1 MTNATAA
8 RRRRWISAPVT
19 LLVTVTKSHSANSK
33 PAITSHI
40 DEHLPSEAI
49 QDHRAARRHYRNRH
63 ARFNTRVLARA
74 QFGYFHAYQTAI
86 ASLRWAHLN
95 ERENKVT
102 TKHTSRNR
110 LRKQVAALAISATL
124 FAACGSTSQALLGPA
139 QNEQRA
145 AVVHDPSN
153 PYWVGSAV
161 NPGDLGASTQ
171 SLTRASLVRDPENPY
186 WLMSHKRAES
196 YADPVRGDH

>member
-1 MTNATAA
+1 
-8 RRRRWISAPVT
+8 
-19 LLVTVTKSHSANSK
+19 
-33 PAITSHI
+33 
-40 DEHLPSEAI
+40 
-49 QDHRAARRHYRNRH
+49 
-63 ARFNTRVLARA
+63 
-74 QFGYFHAYQTAI
+74 
-86 ASLRWAHLN
+86 
-95 ERENKVT
+95 VT

-124 FAACGSTSQALLGPA
+124 FAACGSTSQALFGPA

-186 WLMSHKRAES
+186 WLMSHARAES
-196 YADPVRGDH
+196 YADPVRGYH